1 MMETAAEMQDNGYY
15 DKDGIGRDA
24 GIEGNQYEGDGSSI
38 TQEYNEGQQ
47 QPSYIRLP
55 RRGVDKE
62 TVLPGGI
69 RMQEVLGSG
78 SDWRNFI
85 FR

>member
-38 TQEYNEGQQ
+38 THN
-47 QPSYIRLP
+47 S
-55 RRGVDKE
+55 
-62 TVLPGGI
+62 
-69 RMQEVLGSG
+69 
-78 SDWRNFI
+78 
-85 FR
+85 